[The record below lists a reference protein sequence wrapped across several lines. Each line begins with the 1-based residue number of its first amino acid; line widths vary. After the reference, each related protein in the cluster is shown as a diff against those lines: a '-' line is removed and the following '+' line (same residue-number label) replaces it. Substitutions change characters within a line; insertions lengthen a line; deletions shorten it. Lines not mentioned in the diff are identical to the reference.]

1 MRSSDALRVAREVQ
15 TGATRSYVQAALELA
30 AFVIEQESMC
40 RPPPD
45 GEDVPSV
52 RPAAPSGSDSNAEP
66 VVPEGQIGDISS
78 DMVSANTDAAQAYV
92 EDREDP
98 RLHRDFGTS
107 IHNCP
112 VCDAGPGECD
122 HDRVKAFVEQ
132 RSSGAVRPTIYPTPV
147 PPTNR
152 HPPSCQCPSCLYGH
166 ICKVCQ
172 QNYTTSEYCS
182 WQCAQGKPVK

>member
-1 MRSSDALRVAREVQ
+1 MRGSDALRIAREVQ

-30 AFVIEQESMC
+30 AYVIEQESMR
-40 RPPPD
+40 RPPQD

-66 VVPEGQIGDISS
+66 VVPEGKIGDVYCSHGRHTMHEQCMDCLS
-78 DMVSANTDAAQAYV
+78 YNTPP
-92 EDREDP
+92 RE
-98 RLHRDFGTS
+98 
-107 IHNCP
+107 
-112 VCDAGPGECD
+112 GEN
-122 HDRVKAFVEQ
+122 A
-132 RSSGAVRPTIYPTPV
+132 AVRPTVYPVPTPVPPTSRPSLLVSDPGGWPTQEPVTPV

-166 ICKVCQ
+166 ICKICQ
-172 QNYTTSEYCS
+172 KNYTTSEYCS

>member
-30 AFVIEQESMC
+30 AYVIEQESMR

-66 VVPEGQIGDISS
+66 VVPEGKIGDILSV
-78 DMVSANTDAAQAYV
+78 D
-92 EDREDP
+92 DP
-98 RLHRDFGTS
+98 RSHRETS

-112 VCDAGPGECD
+112 VCEAGPGECG
-122 HDRVKAFVEQ
+122 HDRISALNAAVK
-132 RSSGAVRPTIYPTPV
+132 PTVYPVPTPV

-152 HPPSCQCPSCLYGH
+152 HPASCQCPSCLYGH

-172 QNYTTSEYCS
+172 TNYTTSEYCS